1 MSHEVESFNEKLE
14 KIINQTENLLDEL
27 VVLRKNNPA
36 AKAETAKIMENKLI
50 YLSRYI
56 KELSKKNNDDLS
68 AGISFLKI
76 KMMS

>member
-1 MSHEVESFNEKLE
+1 MSRETENFSEKLDE
-14 KIINQTENLLDEL
+14 IINQTKNLLDEL
-27 VVLRKNNPA
+27 VILRKNNPVL
-36 AKAETAKIMENKLI
+36 KAETAKIMENKLI

-56 KELSKKNNDDLS
+56 KELNKKSNDDLS